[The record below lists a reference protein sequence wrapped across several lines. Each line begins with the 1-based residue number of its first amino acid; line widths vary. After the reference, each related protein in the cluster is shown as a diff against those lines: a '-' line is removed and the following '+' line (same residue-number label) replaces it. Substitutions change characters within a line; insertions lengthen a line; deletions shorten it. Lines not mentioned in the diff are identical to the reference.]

1 MKRIAILAAAGAPV
15 AVVAALAA
23 PAFAAPTKA
32 SFRVEGASKTLLPA
46 KSVTVPTGGSI
57 TKGGTPKGTCPANS
71 AAGAFNVATGGNWSG
86 TYSSGLGILVTKIL
100 GESAVF
106 SKGSLLGVLRRQPRG
121 QRRDLRPEGQGRD
134 QLLFAY
140 VPAKGAAEFPIV
152 ISAPA
157 KATAGTS
164 FQVKAS
170 YYPTKSNT
178 AKPLAGVSFTGVTGN
193 DQCQGRC
200 DRDRDQGR
208 QAVAGRIE
216 VGRDPLGRDD
226 GLRLQVADGVTPGPN
241 RNRRRRHRDR
251 LCGLW
256 LRARCRRSRA
266 STSGSPRTS
275 GPRSSVRCRPR
286 R

>member
-23 PAFAAPTKA
+23 PAFAAPTKV
-32 SFRVEGASKTLLPA
+32 SFRVEGASKALLPV
-46 KSVTVPTGGSI
+46 KTVAVPSGGSI
-57 TKGGTPKGTCPANS
+57 TKGGTPKGSCPANS

-106 SKGSLLGVLRRQPRG
+106 SKGHYWEFFVNNHAASVGICDQKVKAS
-121 QRRDLRPEGQGRD
+121 D
-134 QLLFAY
+134 QLLFAS

-178 AKPLAGVSFTGVTGN
+178 AKPLAGVSFTGVTGKTN
-193 DQCQGRC
+193 AKG
-200 DRDRDQGR
+200 
-208 QAVAGRIE
+208 VATVTATKAGKLSL
-216 VGRDPLGRDD
+216 VGSKSGEI
-226 GLRLQVADGVTPGPN
+226 
-241 RNRRRRHRDR
+241 
-251 LCGLW
+251 
-256 LRARCRRSRA
+256 RSA
-266 STSGSPRTS
+266 ATTV
-275 GPRSSVRCRPR
+275 SVSK
-286 R
+286 

>member
-23 PAFAAPTKA
+23 PAFAGAQTKA

-57 TKGGTPKGTCPANS
+57 TKGGTPKGACPANS
-71 AAGAFNVATGGNWSG
+71 AAGVFNVATGGNWSG

-106 SKGSLLGVLRRQPRG
+106 SKGHYWEFFVNNHAASVGICDQKAKVS
-121 QRRDLRPEGQGRD
+121 D
-134 QLLFAY
+134 QLLFAS

-178 AKPLAGVSFTGVTGN
+178 AKPLAGVSFTGVTGKTN
-193 DQCQGRC
+193 AKG
-200 DRDRDQGR
+200 
-208 QAVAGRIE
+208 VATVTATKAGKLSL
-216 VGRDPLGRDD
+216 VGSKSGEI
-226 GLRLQVADGVTPGPN
+226 
-241 RNRRRRHRDR
+241 
-251 LCGLW
+251 
-256 LRARCRRSRA
+256 RSA
-266 STSGSPRTS
+266 ATTV
-275 GPRSSVRCRPR
+275 SVSK
-286 R
+286 

>member
-1 MKRIAILAAAGAPV
+1 MKRVVILAAAGAPV

-23 PAFAAPTKA
+23 PAFAAPTKT
-32 SFRVEGASKTLLPA
+32 SFRVEGASQTLLPA

-57 TKGGTPKGTCPANS
+57 TKGGAPKGACPANS

-106 SKGSLLGVLRRQPRG
+106 SKGHYWEFFVDNHAASVGICEQKVKAS
-121 QRRDLRPEGQGRD
+121 D
-134 QLLFAY
+134 QLLFAS

-178 AKPLAGVSFTGVTGN
+178 AKPLAGVSFTGVTGKTN
-193 DQCQGRC
+193 AKG
-200 DRDRDQGR
+200 
-208 QAVAGRIE
+208 VATVTATKAGKLSL
-216 VGRDPLGRDD
+216 VGSKSGEI
-226 GLRLQVADGVTPGPN
+226 
-241 RNRRRRHRDR
+241 
-251 LCGLW
+251 
-256 LRARCRRSRA
+256 RSA
-266 STSGSPRTS
+266 ATTV
-275 GPRSSVRCRPR
+275 SVSK
-286 R
+286 